1 MILVAAVLL
10 AVATGC
16 GGGDDSA
23 AAHESPKSSAS
34 ETYSPEAE
42 KCFADVLKA
51 VHLTLMMDEEGYEPA
66 AEEDV
71 EHSEF
76 LQEAAGTRLWDIYES
91 YTDMGAKD
99 LAGGSYASATDAAS
113 SYAPSVKLECVQTY
127 G

>member
-1 MILVAAVLL
+1 MTLVAVVLL
-10 AVATGC
+10 AMATGC

-23 AAHESPKSSAS
+23 AHETPKSSAS

-51 VHLTLMMDEEGYEPA
+51 VHLTLKTDEEGYEPM
-66 AEEDV
+66 AEEDA

-99 LAGGSYASATDAAS
+99 LADGSYASATDAAS
-113 SYAPSVKLECVQTY
+113 SYAPSVKLECVQAY